1 MSSMIFLVL
10 KEQSKETVLARLE
23 RAESGI
29 QSISGS
35 TQRYRRPSTAAC
47 LACIEI
53 VYNEEKIFCTEP
65 TRATKAEQKSLVP
78 ARKPNTPTKEG
89 PLCTL

>member
-1 MSSMIFLVL
+1 MSTMIFLVL
-10 KEQSKETVLARLE
+10 KEQSKGTVSVRLE
-23 RAESGI
+23 RADIG
-29 QSISGS
+29 
-35 TQRYRRPSTAAC
+35 TQRHRRPSTAAC

-53 VYNEEKIFCTEP
+53 VYGEEKIFCTEP

-78 ARKPNTPTKEG
+78 ARKPNDPTQEG